1 MSHSDYS
8 ADRPRDRQR
17 VVMEMSDPAVAEVV
31 RQLHRR
37 LHRLEQQQ
45 LPPSSSVGP
54 LPHRHHRTHRHP
66 SPPLPS
72 PHPPSPPSRCRPRTN
87 RSPPPPSTSHMSGPT
102 TPRPTSSPN
111 LLSSLPF
118 QTPLSS
124 QLTPLSQLTSSYMHY
139 RESPPSPRSGRSTT
153 SGESSSG
160 ARGSPVEELLS
171 PRQLSRFSPYPNP
184 TPPPLFTSL
193 RSPGHPIKGKAA
205 DKHKQPS
212 MESPLMRQITVVANT
227 RPVCL
232 PVQRRG
238 S

>member
-87 RSPPPPSTSHMSGPT
+87 RSPPRTSPPPSTSHMSRPT

-160 ARGSPVEELLS
+160 ARGSPVEEFLS
-171 PRQLSRFSPYPNP
+171 PRSVVPDLPLPKPYTPTSFHFTQVTWSPHQGQ
-184 TPPPLFTSL
+184 S
-193 RSPGHPIKGKAA
+193 
-205 DKHKQPS
+205 
-212 MESPLMRQITVVANT
+212 
-227 RPVCL
+227 
-232 PVQRRG
+232 
-238 S
+238 